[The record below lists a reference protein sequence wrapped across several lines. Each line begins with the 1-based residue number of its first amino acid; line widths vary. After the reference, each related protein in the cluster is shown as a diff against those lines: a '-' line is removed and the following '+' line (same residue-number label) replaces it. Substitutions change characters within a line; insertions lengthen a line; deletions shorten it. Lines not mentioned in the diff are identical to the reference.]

1 MNLPRR
7 SEPYWRRDRR
17 STFFSIEAIEVG
29 NSNGRWESPAQV
41 PFNFTEMGENIL
53 IPDNAKFEQVKPWG
67 KNATKAD
74 GTDADPQDPEV
85 YFTFCFCCDK
95 DPETILQRVR
105 PEWRRQGGNRLE
117 LKELGCFNT
126 ETALV
131 LYFMHNEC
139 NEQSTVR
146 ELSRILERARNEE
159 KEHDKEFSFANN
171 DIPLMSTRILMP
183 KVPGQDTSMYD
194 DWHWRDSNKRKAIH
208 IECAEEDVNHLQT
221 LVEIAKR
228 RNLIAAMWGKQVK
241 LSNVVKTKKKG
252 KRRAGGKDQETSAHE
267 LDKARSYAVRHT
279 NYNASMTTAGIIGI
293 YDLDKEVEVFSESDS
308 SKKVGTYSLR
318 GALYTVKMTD
328 GRTLFAELHQAGA
341 MACVDVVIG
350 KTSEA
355 EEMVEMMNK
364 NVAAYLSNYLA
375 EAKLPPALI
384 KRLLE
389 VSVDPTLLLDVG
401 NCKWDSKTRTLTTPN
416 DAENEESL
424 ALEKAAWYN
433 NDFGIKMGKTLAE
446 EARKKQSQL
455 MNPEDIYQI
464 DKDDHTYHTLNE
476 RAGTYDGSP
485 GAVRLNL
492 GEGREENDVE
502 ILDADDDAS
511 CVSNLTN
518 ITDYSKRD
526 LYNKIKEMQISLA
539 NQQGSSKEG
548 TASDGSPLKKTW
560 TEGSAPQGN
569 LESQQTT
576 PGDEGSPSHDDDSS
590 LSSTSSEE
598 EESGPA
604 AAPSG

>member
-1 MNLPRR
+1 M
-7 SEPYWRRDRR
+7 
-17 STFFSIEAIEVG
+17 G

-208 IECAEEDVNHLQT
+208 IECVEEDVNHLQT

-252 KRRAGGKDQETSAHE
+252 KRRA
-267 LDKARSYAVRHT
+267 
-279 NYNASMTTAGIIGI
+279 
-293 YDLDKEVEVFSESDS
+293 
-308 SKKVGTYSLR
+308 
-318 GALYTVKMTD
+318 
-328 GRTLFAELHQAGA
+328 
-341 MACVDVVIG
+341 
-350 KTSEA
+350 
-355 EEMVEMMNK
+355 
-364 NVAAYLSNYLA
+364 
-375 EAKLPPALI
+375 
-384 KRLLE
+384 
-389 VSVDPTLLLDVG
+389 
-401 NCKWDSKTRTLTTPN
+401 
-416 DAENEESL
+416 
-424 ALEKAAWYN
+424 
-433 NDFGIKMGKTLAE
+433 
-446 EARKKQSQL
+446 
-455 MNPEDIYQI
+455 
-464 DKDDHTYHTLNE
+464 
-476 RAGTYDGSP
+476 
-485 GAVRLNL
+485 
-492 GEGREENDVE
+492 
-502 ILDADDDAS
+502 
-511 CVSNLTN
+511 
-518 ITDYSKRD
+518 
-526 LYNKIKEMQISLA
+526 
-539 NQQGSSKEG
+539 
-548 TASDGSPLKKTW
+548 
-560 TEGSAPQGN
+560 
-569 LESQQTT
+569 
-576 PGDEGSPSHDDDSS
+576 
-590 LSSTSSEE
+590 
-598 EESGPA
+598 
-604 AAPSG
+604 